1 MIDECK
7 KNSKDSSKAFI
18 VVRGSMLVYKIITLE
33 GRRFRIKEKVFFLI
47 SNLYLFINI
56 ILIRMVP
63 ILIVPLSYS

>member
-47 SNLYLFINI
+47 FNLFINI

>member
-7 KNSKDSSKAFI
+7 KNSKNSSKAFI

-47 SNLYLFINI
+47 FNLFINI

>member
-47 SNLYLFINI
+47 FNLFINI

-63 ILIVPLSYS
+63 FLIVPLSYS